1 MSDVDV
7 VAPAETIANKSRLPK
22 KAPRRRGC
30 LPTLIRLALSLFA
43 LALIVPLLRAGVE
56 CRIRGGGVAPEL
68 PPEPAPTAIETIKAR
83 LPGYARAEEQTF
95 LTYPEWYI
103 VYSADEYAAFIAKNR
118 PSQFPYFAAIS
129 QYWNGY
135 YDVCA
140 ITRGRY
146 AYNDGYH
153 LMLDVIG
160 VSFTAENLVKGAYEN
175 TIGRLT
181 ELISTADLTEEDAY
195 ARMVA
200 RDYGALTHHVPWF
213 EFPFVERLQGLWQ
226 LPGTG
231 PNLVRKW
238 ERRAVLSAEY
248 GVKALYGKAIKTATE
263 AAYGPEDLRL
273 QAWVKGVSPAN
284 VAKLPDAKVIHEFDG
299 SLILSIPRYDLF
311 TQAALD
317 LAHSGAQFI
326 ELAGND
332 DVMLVAI
339 APRDWSYDLSAGSVL
354 FETPVLIDPQ
364 RKRVAIKVPVKAL
377 HEVLLAL
384 DKREY
389 RIERIYDY

>member
-7 VAPAETIANKSRLPK
+7 VAPAKTIANKSRLPK

-68 PPEPAPTAIETIKAR
+68 SPEPAPTAIETIKAR

-181 ELISTADLTEEDAY
+181 ELISTADLTDEDA
-195 ARMVA
+195 
-200 RDYGALTHHVPWF
+200 
-213 EFPFVERLQGLWQ
+213 
-226 LPGTG
+226 
-231 PNLVRKW
+231 
-238 ERRAVLSAEY
+238 
-248 GVKALYGKAIKTATE
+248 
-263 AAYGPEDLRL
+263 
-273 QAWVKGVSPAN
+273 
-284 VAKLPDAKVIHEFDG
+284 
-299 SLILSIPRYDLF
+299 
-311 TQAALD
+311 
-317 LAHSGAQFI
+317 
-326 ELAGND
+326 
-332 DVMLVAI
+332 
-339 APRDWSYDLSAGSVL
+339 
-354 FETPVLIDPQ
+354 
-364 RKRVAIKVPVKAL
+364 
-377 HEVLLAL
+377 
-384 DKREY
+384 
-389 RIERIYDY
+389 